1 MKLYI
6 VEDEIFQLED
16 LKITV
21 EKLGHDC
28 VGSSADAFDALE
40 EIASLIP
47 DLALIDIHLNKRE
60 AGIQLAKKIK
70 ELYQTPIVFVT
81 SEIKDETIAKAIE
94 VNPIAYLTK
103 PVKESDLKAALILAE
118 NSFSKKEDTHY
129 VSSSELFVRSGNKL
143 HKLKIDSIL
152 YAHTDSKNYCSI
164 VTEGNKKFSVRNSV
178 TGLLKTLNNEQFIQ
192 THRSYLI
199 NWNFIRSFSEADQ
212 SIDLQG
218 NSIPVGRTYKAEILK
233 RLRII

>member
-16 LKITV
+16 IKITV

-28 VGSSADAFDALE
+28 IGSSDDTFDALE
-40 EIASLIP
+40 QIGLLTP
-47 DLALIDIHLNKRE
+47 DLALIDIHLHKRE

-81 SEIKDETIAKAIE
+81 SEIDDDTITRAID
-94 VNPIAYLTK
+94 VSPIAYLTK
-103 PVKESDLKAALILAE
+103 PVKENDLKAALILAE
-118 NSFSKKEDTHY
+118 KSFHKKDETHY

-164 VTEGNKKFSVRNSV
+164 VTKDNKKFSVRNSI

-199 NWNFIRSFSEADQ
+199 NWNFIHSFSEADQ